1 MTYYIPDDPQMS
13 HLYAG
18 KTLTRQDV
26 ESILN
31 RHEIWKNGS
40 SHVGMR
46 AHFAYADLSGLDLTG
61 LNFHMA
67 SFEYANLQNVNF
79 SGCDISKSSFRHSN
93 CTAAN
98 FSDTILDCSNFL
110 YADLT
115 ETTFSPSCKLT
126 CIGNGKQLKTI
137 NVCKFLVT
145 YSSHYMTIGCMHH
158 ELDWWQSCTLS
169 DIEEVYTN
177 SDAAYLYSL
186 IAVVLDFVNQAP
198 CIATKIV

>member
-1 MTYYIPDDPQMS
+1 MS

-26 ESILN
+26 ETILN

-46 AHFAYADLSGLDLTG
+46 AHFAYADLSNLDLTG
-61 LNFHMA
+61 LDFNMA

-79 SGCDISKSSFRHSN
+79 SGCDISKSSFRHSD
-93 CTAAN
+93 CAGAN
-98 FSDTILDCSNFL
+98 FSNTVVDNTSFL
-110 YADLT
+110 YANLAD
-115 ETTFSPSCKLT
+115 TTFSSTTKLT

-158 ELDWWQSCTLS
+158 DLAWWQSCTLS

-177 SDAAYLYSL
+177 SDAAYLYGL
-186 IAVVLDFVNQAP
+186 IAIVLDFVNQAP
-198 CIATKIV
+198 CLPTEVV